1 MSVGTVLAIVG
12 ALLLHALVLLFGGLV
27 FPTCRPEGE
36 GVQEVELIGAED
48 PSTPAEK
55 QEPERPE
62 EQPEP
67 IESESDEPPDATEI
81 MKSLDVPSPAD
92 APELEAASL
101 GAIEQALS
109 GLTSAGGDFG
119 DALSFASGGRIGGT
133 GRAGGADGEAPAE
146 FDLSGV
152 QQEARAIYRAS
163 PVYPAE
169 LRGKKIEGLVEV
181 ICIVDATGKVA
192 DARVKRTN
200 HPAFEK
206 PALDAARQWK
216 FEPAVRRGQR
226 DTSHVTVP
234 FRFPPS

>member
-1 MSVGTVLAIVG
+1 MSVWSVLAVVG

-27 FPTCRPEGE
+27 FPTCRADAG
-36 GVQEVELIGAED
+36 GVQVVELIGPED
-48 PSTPAEK
+48 PTAPEEEK
-55 QEPERPE
+55 KIEEPEE
-62 EQPEP
+62 APEP
-67 IESESDEPPDATEI
+67 IETESEEPPDAAEI
-81 MKSLDVPSPAD
+81 MKSLDVPAPTD

-119 DALSFASGGRIGGT
+119 DSLSFASGGRIGGT
-133 GRAGGADGEAPAE
+133 GRAGGADGDSPAE
-146 FDLSGV
+146 FDLSGI

-181 ICIVDATGKVA
+181 ICIVDATGKVT
-192 DARVKRTN
+192 DARIKRTN